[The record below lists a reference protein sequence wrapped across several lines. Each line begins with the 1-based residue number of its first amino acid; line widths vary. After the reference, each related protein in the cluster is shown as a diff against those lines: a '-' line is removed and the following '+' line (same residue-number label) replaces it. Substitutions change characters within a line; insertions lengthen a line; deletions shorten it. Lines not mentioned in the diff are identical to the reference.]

1 MRAVADRALGT
12 VTGMKILRTAALV
25 AVGKKLYDESRKPQN
40 KAKIDRAVQSLRDRR
55 GGGKRS
61 R

>member
-1 MRAVADRALGT
+1 
-12 VTGMKILRTAALV
+12 MKILRTAALV

>member
-1 MRAVADRALGT
+1 MADRALGT
-12 VTGMKILRTAALV
+12 VSSMKILRTAALIT
-25 AVGKKLYDESRKPQN
+25 VGKKLYDESRKPQN

-55 GGGKRS
+55 AGGKRS

>member
-1 MRAVADRALGT
+1 
-12 VTGMKILRTAALV
+12 MKILRTAALIT
-25 AVGKKLYDESRKPQN
+25 VGKKLYDESRKPQN

-55 GGGKRS
+55 AGGKRS